1 MGSESNGSTGLPPNL
16 FFWGHRHFPNTHKGL
31 HSTHT
36 GETGRRQGAGERPP
50 PTRHSYAPESRTL
63 MVGYSGRQTLGLVF
77 GADLNH
83 RLTPLHFLAVW
94 GLLNKQKLSLFA
106 SNGLCLKGTKREVTG
121 ATPPPI
127 PRHLSVL
134 SPRGN
139 FCPLAP
145 SLRLFWN
152 PVFWIAECP
161 DNGGQTTS

>member
-1 MGSESNGSTGLPPNL
+1 MAQPDSHPASSSGVTATFLTLTKVSTRPTRARRGEGRGQESGLPPC
-16 FFWGHRHFPNTHKGL
+16 
-31 HSTHT
+31 
-36 GETGRRQGAGERPP
+36 
-50 PTRHSYAPESRTL
+50 HSYAPESRTL
-63 MVGYSGRQTLGLVF
+63 TVGHSGRQTLGLVF
-77 GADLNH
+77 GADLNR

-94 GLLNKQKLSLFA
+94 GLVNKQKLSLFA
-106 SNGLCLKGTKREVTG
+106 FNGLCLKGAKREVTG
-121 ATPPPI
+121 ATTPL